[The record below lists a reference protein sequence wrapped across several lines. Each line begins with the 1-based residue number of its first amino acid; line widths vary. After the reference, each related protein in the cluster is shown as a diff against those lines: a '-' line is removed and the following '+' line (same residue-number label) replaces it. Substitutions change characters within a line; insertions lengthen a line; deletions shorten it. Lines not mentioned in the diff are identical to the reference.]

1 MSRGGAAGWV
11 KGGGVGTAGA
21 APTHPPRPGAR
32 RVRGGKVQAAGHT
45 RRPDPRSGVGSR
57 HTPRAGGGADRKC
70 GDRPASAGASRLL
83 PLPPRRTTPGSAVR
97 HRQCGKGSGV
107 GRVWVGGGQPKRKK
121 PCRGGRCI
129 THRRPLV
136 VSTAPDS
143 APAVRNVLNIGWPS
157 YGSLLARF
165 ATGPSL
171 STTTNDT
178 GLAAGRT
185 GVGGGYISTS

>member
-107 GRVWVGGGQPKRKK
+107 GRVWVGGGPAKKEKTLQRRALHHPQTATCGFHCPRLGPRGQKR
-121 PCRGGRCI
+121 I
-129 THRRPLV
+129 EHR
-136 VSTAPDS
+136 
-143 APAVRNVLNIGWPS
+143 
-157 YGSLLARF
+157 LAIIRV
-165 ATGPSL
+165 
-171 STTTNDT
+171 
-178 GLAAGRT
+178 AAGPLCH
-185 GVGGGYISTS
+185 GAESLHHHE

>member
-1 MSRGGAAGWV
+1 MRRRRTHLARGHDACEGGRSRRRA
-11 KGGGVGTAGA
+11 TPT
-21 APTHPPRPGAR
+21 APTL
-32 RVRGGKVQAAGHT
+32 AA
-45 RRPDPRSGVGSR
+45 
-57 HTPRAGGGADRKC
+57 
-70 GDRPASAGASRLL
+70 ASAPAT
-83 PLPPRRTTPGSAVR
+83 PLARVGGQTGSAVTVPPAPAR
-97 HRQCGKGSGV
+97 HAYSPSPPDGPPAARSATGNAERGLGWA
-107 GRVWVGGGQPKRKK
+107 GFGWGGGQPKRKK

-129 THRRPLV
+129 TPPPRGPLPSTHRRPLV

-157 YGSLLARF
+157 DGSLLARF
-165 ATGPSL
+165 VTGPSL